1 MTQSASN
8 DSTKPA
14 VAPDDARAAQLA
26 TLLQAGGS
34 SSLFG
39 RHGRWVWGGIVLLL
53 VAAIVLWLRHGSA
66 DGAPRYRTE
75 EARQGDLVV
84 TVSATGNL
92 QPTTSVDVGSELS
105 GTIESVLVDENDHVK
120 KGQMLARL
128 DVSKLQDT
136 VVKSRAALESAQAQ
150 VLVQQA
156 TVAQAQANLSRL
168 QQVAQLSGGKV
179 PSKAE
184 LETAEADL
192 KRAHANDA
200 AARAAVAQA
209 SASLRSDETNLT
221 KASIRSPIDGIV
233 LTRKIQPGQTV
244 AASLQAPVLFTLA
257 ENLAQMELQVK
268 IDEADVGQVR
278 DDQRV
283 EFTVDAYPSRKYPA
297 RIKRVDFGSS
307 TTDGV
312 VSYLGVL
319 SVNND
324 DLSLRPGMTAT
335 ATITTVHRQKVLLVP
350 NAALRFTPPAAP
362 VAASQS
368 SGSLVSSLMPRMPR
382 APATAKVSKDAP
394 KQVWVLV
401 KQADGTSVPTAVPV
415 AVGASDGRHT
425 EITSGKLQAGDAVI
439 TESISAAR

>member
-1 MTQSASN
+1 MTAST
-8 DSTKPA
+8 SSKPG
-14 VAPDDARAAQLA
+14 DDERAAKLA
-26 TLLQAGGS
+26 AVLQAGGS

-39 RHGRWVWGGIVLLL
+39 RHRRWVWAAIGLLL
-53 VAAIVLWLRHGSA
+53 IAAIALWVRSGRN
-66 DGAPRYRTE
+66 DNAPRYRAE
-75 EARQGDLVV
+75 EAALGDLVV

-120 KGQMLARL
+120 KGQVLARL
-128 DVSKLQDT
+128 DVSKLQDA

-156 TVAQAQANLSRL
+156 TVAQAQANLGRL
-168 QQVAQLSGGKV
+168 RQVAELSGGKV

-184 LETAEADL
+184 LETSEADL
-192 KRAHANDA
+192 KRAHANEA
-200 AARAAVAQA
+200 AARAAVSQAQ
-209 SASLRSDETNLT
+209 ASLRSDETNLT
-221 KASIRSPIDGIV
+221 KATIRSPIDGIV

-278 DDQRV
+278 DEHGV

-297 RIKRVDFGSS
+297 RIKRVDFGSQTS
-307 TTDGV
+307 DGV

-319 SVNND
+319 AVSND

-335 ATITTVHRQKVLLVP
+335 ATITTVRRQKVLLVP
-350 NAALRFTPPAAP
+350 NAALRFVPPAA
-362 VAASQS
+362 AASAAQS
-368 SGSLVSSLMPRMPR
+368 SGGLVSSLLPRFPR

-394 KQVWVLV
+394 KHVWVLPAGQPNGEPV
-401 KQADGTSVPTAVPV
+401 SVPVT
-415 AVGASDGRHT
+415 VGASDGRHT
-425 EITSGKLQAGDAVI
+425 EITGGDLKPGTAVV
-439 TESISAAR
+439 TESIGAAH

>member
-1 MTQSASN
+1 MSTPTPNSSSASA
-8 DSTKPA
+8 DQRA
-14 VAPDDARAAQLA
+14 VQLGA
-26 TLLQAGGS
+26 LLQSGRS

-39 RHGRWVWGGIVLLL
+39 RHRRWAWAALVLLAGAG
-53 VAAIVLWLRHGSA
+53 AAWWLHGSNGN
-66 DGAPRYRTE
+66 GAPRYRTE
-75 EARQGDLVV
+75 AARTGDLVV

-105 GTIESVLVDENDHVK
+105 GTIEAVFVDENDRVK
-120 KGQMLARL
+120 KGQVLARL
-128 DVSKLQDT
+128 DVSKLQDA

-150 VLVQQA
+150 VLLQKA

-168 QQVAQLSGGKV
+168 RQVAELSGGKV

-192 KRAHANDA
+192 KRAHANE
-200 AARAAVAQA
+200 AVALATVSQA

-221 KASIRSPIDGIV
+221 KASIRAPIDGIV

-278 DDQRV
+278 NEQSV
-283 EFTVDAYPSRKYPA
+283 SFTVDAYPSRKYPA
-297 RIKRVDFGSS
+297 RIKRVDFGSQ

-319 SVNND
+319 AVDND

-350 NAALRFTPPAAP
+350 NTALRFTPPAAP
-362 VAASQS
+362 AAASQS

-382 APATAKVSKDAP
+382 APATAKASKDAP
-394 KQVWVLV
+394 KRVWVL
-401 KQADGTSVPTAVPV
+401 KQQADGNSVPTEVPV
-415 AVGASDGRHT
+415 TVGASDGRHT
-425 EITSGKLQAGDAVI
+425 EITSGPLHEGDAVI
-439 TESISAAR
+439 TEALGAGH